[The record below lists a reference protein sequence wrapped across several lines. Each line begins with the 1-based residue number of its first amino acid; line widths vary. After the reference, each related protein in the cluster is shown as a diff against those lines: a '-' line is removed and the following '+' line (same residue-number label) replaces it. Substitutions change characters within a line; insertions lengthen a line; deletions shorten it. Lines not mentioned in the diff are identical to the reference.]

1 MVMLRHRSVGQDD
14 AETPPCALVIHLQLL
29 HRLRHERIAKQA
41 DTARHGAVGR
51 QVQNGLRNVEQ
62 VIEVQAH
69 RFEVRQANQPGRPLQ
84 ELVATQMQ
92 FSQFRHVGD
101 IGHGR
106 RYLGPAARSDEVEVE
121 VQHTQGRE
129 RAQPLG
135 TFRREHDAIAA
146 QVEARQPRH
155 VGDPLRHGSQPVI
168 GDGKV
173 TQTRE
178 AAQEITGVMK

>member
-1 MVMLRHRSVGQDD
+1 
-14 AETPPCALVIHLQLL
+14 
-29 HRLRHERIAKQA
+29 
-41 DTARHGAVGR
+41 
-51 QVQNGLRNVEQ
+51 
-62 VIEVQAH
+62 
-69 RFEVRQANQPGRPLQ
+69 
-84 ELVATQMQ
+84 MQ

-155 VGDPLRHGSQPVI
+155 VGDPLWHGSQPVI

-173 TQTRE
+173 AQARE
-178 AAQEITGVMK
+178 AAQEITGVINSPMPSMTNEPMWLKSPTSAGRSPIPQLDTSSLWPMKWPSWA